1 MGWCNQSKWIWI
13 NTELEQD
20 VYGEFYDTFQY
31 NSGEVILQI
40 SADSN
45 YVIHINGEFVDSGQY
60 PDFPHYKVYDK
71 FDITKFCRPGEN
83 HIAITVWY
91 YGIVGSQTYYK
102 GNAALR
108 FEVLNGDTLCAYS
121 DTNTLSRPSCT
132 YKNGFKKQITSQI
145 GLSFYYDATQSDNWR
160 TGDLVGFEKSNEVL
174 QELSLYE
181 RPIQKVKIG
190 ERIES
195 KLVLTNGTHQI
206 YDLGREE
213 VGYLTLC
220 IHAKQEQEVFVAFG
234 EHIVDQAVRWNIGE
248 RDFRAFLKVG
258 KGVTEYTNYFRRWGL
273 RYLEIWSEGEIEV
286 EYVSVLPCFYPT
298 NKIEKTC
305 TSDIQQRIYD
315 TGMRTLELC
324 MHDHYEDCPWR
335 EQALYAM
342 DSRNQMVCGYYAFK
356 EYRFARA
363 GLYLLS
369 KSLRD
374 DGLLAMCA
382 PSDLGETIPSFSLH
396 YITEVYEYTKFS
408 GDQTLAREVF
418 PVLQTIIHAFS
429 EQMKNGLVCNF
440 EGEEYWQF
448 YEWTKGLS
456 NDEGGP
462 TGADAALNCLFS
474 IALQNM
480 QKICEMLDVKVDYQ
494 VEAETLNHHIRDV
507 FYRPDKQLYT
517 NRSDEEDYSELVNA
531 LAVLCGA
538 AKGAEAEKICEALV
552 GDRTLTKTSLSMMCF
567 KYDALLMV
575 NQEKYRTFI
584 LEHIEK
590 TYGQMLDAGATSF
603 WETELGEADFGGAGS
618 LCHGWSAMPVYYY
631 NIL

>member
-1 MGWCNQSKWIWI
+1 MGWCNQSKWIWV
-13 NTELEQD
+13 NTQLKQD
-20 VYGEFYDTFQY
+20 VYGEFYDTFSY
-31 NSGEVILQI
+31 DSGEVLIQI

-45 YVIHINGEFVDSGQY
+45 YMIHINGEFVDSGQY
-60 PDFPHYKVYDK
+60 PDFPHYKVYDQL
-71 FDITKFCRPGEN
+71 DITRFCRAGEN

-91 YGIVGSQTYYK
+91 YGIVESQTYYK

-121 DTNTLSRPSCT
+121 DTNTLSRLSRT

-145 GLSFYYDATQSDNWR
+145 GLSFYYDATQSDNWQ
-160 TGDLVGFEKSNEVL
+160 TGELEGFEKSNEVL

-190 ERIES
+190 EKIES

-213 VGYLTLC
+213 VGYLTLR

-234 EHIVDQAVRWNIGE
+234 EHIVDHAVRWNIDD

-258 KGVTEYTNYFRRWGL
+258 EGVTEYTNYFRRWGL

-286 EYVSVLPCFYPT
+286 EYLSVLPCFYPI
-298 NKIEKTC
+298 NKIEKQC

-342 DSRNQMVCGYYAFK
+342 DSRNQMLCGYYAFK

-363 GLYLLS
+363 SLYLLS
-369 KSLRD
+369 KALRE
-374 DGLLAMCA
+374 DGLLYVCA
-382 PSDLGETIPSFSLH
+382 PSDMRLTIPSFSFH
-396 YITEVYEYTKFS
+396 YITEVCEYTKFS
-408 GDQTLAREVF
+408 GDNTLAREVF
-418 PVLQTIIHAFS
+418 PVLQTIIHTFS
-429 EQMKNGLVCNF
+429 EQMKNGLVYNF
-440 EGEEYWQF
+440 EGQDYWQF
-448 YEWTKGLS
+448 YEWTEGLA

-480 QKICEMLDVKVDYQ
+480 QKIGEMIGVKAHYQ
-494 VEAETLNHHIRDV
+494 TEAEALNNHIRDT

-538 AKGAEAEKICEALV
+538 TKEEEAEKICEVLAS
-552 GDRTLTKTSLSMMCF
+552 DRTLTKTSLSMMCF

-575 NQEKYRTFI
+575 NKEKYRTFI
-584 LEHIEK
+584 LEDIEK
-590 TYGQMLDAGATSF
+590 TYGKMLDAGATSF

-631 NIL
+631 HIL

>member
-1 MGWCNQSKWIWI
+1 MEWCGKSKWIWI
-13 NTELEQD
+13 NTQLNQD
-20 VYGEFYDTFQY
+20 VYGEFYDTFSY
-31 NSGEVILQI
+31 DSGEVLIQI

-45 YVIHINGEFVDSGQY
+45 YMIHINGQFVDSGQY
-60 PDFPHYKVYDK
+60 PDYPHYKVYDK
-71 FDITKFCRPGEN
+71 LDITRFCRKGDN

-91 YGIVGSQTYYK
+91 YGAIGTQTYCT

-108 FEVLNGDTLCAYS
+108 YEVLNSDLLCAYS
-121 DTNTLSRPSCT
+121 DANTLSRLSRT
-132 YKNGFKKQITSQI
+132 YQNEFLNMITTQL
-145 GLSFYYDATQSDNWR
+145 GLSFRYDATQSDNWIN
-160 TGDLVGFEKSNEVL
+160 GELEGFGKSVEVQ

-181 RPIQKVKIG
+181 RPIHKLSIGSKV
-190 ERIES
+190 ES
-195 KLVLTNGTHQI
+195 KFVSEIAGHKI

-213 VGYLTLC
+213 VGYLTLR

-234 EHIVDQAVRWNIGE
+234 EHIVDGNVRWNIDG
-248 RDFRAFLKVG
+248 RDFRLFLKVG
-258 KGVTEYTNYFRRWGL
+258 AGVTEYTNYFRRLGL
-273 RYLEIWSEGEIEV
+273 RYLEIWSDGELEV
-286 EYVSVLPCFYPT
+286 EYISVLPSVYPLK
-298 NKIEKTC
+298 KIEKQYENEL
-305 TSDIQQRIYD
+305 QQRIYD
-315 TGMRTLELC
+315 TGIRTLELC

-335 EQALYAM
+335 EQGLYTM
-342 DSRNQMVCGYYAFK
+342 DSRNQMICGYYAFE

-363 GLYLLS
+363 SLYLMS

-374 DGLLAMCA
+374 DGLLAICA
-382 PSDLGETIPSFSLH
+382 PSDLGDTIPSFSLH
-396 YITEVYEYTKFS
+396 YFTQIYEYTKYS
-408 GDQTLAREVF
+408 GDKTLAREVL

-429 EQMKNGLVCNF
+429 RQVKNGLVCNF

-480 QKICEMLDVKVDYQ
+480 QKICEMLDVEANYQ
-494 VEAETLNHHIRDV
+494 AEAETLNHHIRDT
-507 FYRPDKQLYT
+507 FYQTDKGLYT

-538 AKGAEAEKICEALV
+538 AKGVEAERICVVLAS
-552 GDRTLTKTSLSMMCF
+552 DSSLTKTSLSMMCF

-575 NQEKYRTFI
+575 NKEKYRAFI
-584 LEHIEK
+584 LEHIER
-590 TYGQMLDAGATSF
+590 TYSKMLEAGATSF
-603 WETELGEADFGGAGS
+603 WETEAGESDFGGAGS
-618 LCHGWSAMPVYYY
+618 LCHGWSAMPVYYF